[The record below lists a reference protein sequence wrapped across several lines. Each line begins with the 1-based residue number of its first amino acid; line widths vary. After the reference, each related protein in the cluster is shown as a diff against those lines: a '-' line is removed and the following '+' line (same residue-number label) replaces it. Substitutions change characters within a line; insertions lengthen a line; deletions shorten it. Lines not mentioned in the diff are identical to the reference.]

1 MRNQV
6 FYVVALVL
14 AGLMGACAPG
24 GNAPA
29 YTVEGMVSDSSANGQ
44 TIYLMRYDDN
54 RRVDSA
60 IIQNNRFVFS
70 GTVDTASLCYI
81 DLRRTAFANLIL
93 EEGNIAVDLTEDY
106 NRPSGTP
113 LNDALARISKSEDSL
128 YQVMKEKYEEYE
140 AQYKDREE
148 LTKQWNAYADE
159 LQKSQLE
166 EGKVLFAQH
175 NDDAVGYYLIFSSR
189 FASMSPAEQKELL
202 LSAGP
207 WLKSTRCVQEKLM
220 RLEGLEKTAEGNPYV
235 DIKGKDV
242 DGKEVSL
249 SDFIGKGNYV
259 LVDFWAS
266 WCGPCRGEIPN
277 LAKLH
282 KAYKDK
288 GLTVV
293 GIFGWDKEENFAK
306 AVKDEG
312 ITWAQIFDTEGNNVL
327 TSSGIDNGY
336 GLHLP
341 LESRY
346 LGATTVPI
354 ASFIDTY
361 NKAIRNRL
369 VLSRLGARFMHV
381 VGRSVIPT
389 YSGSTTTWEGENVSA
404 GNGKGTFS
412 KKELTPKRITTKLT
426 VSRQLIAQNGNV
438 DDFIASDLAEAVA
451 EAVEGAVFGKH
462 EHTDTKPDG
471 FFTGGGYITG
481 TATLSSLFKMEEK
494 VKNNGM
500 PMAYCLNPT
509 LERIFKSIERGK
521 GTVIYAGAC
530 DDYPY
535 IATDA
540 VPSVDIDTS
549 DAGYGIIFGR
559 WSDLVIAQ
567 WGAIEI
573 LINPYTAA
581 INNEME
587 FIVNAY
593 FDFTFRSESFAVAAL
608 K

>member
-1 MRNQV
+1 MERKIEFWNKKETGLTREERRTKLRELMMRSESGR
-6 FYVVALVL
+6 ALL
-14 AGLMGACAPG
+14 EKEAAEARER
-24 GNAPA
+24 AEKRSREFRS
-29 YTVEGMVSDSSANGQ
+29 YTPSETTRRKKIDRELEKRSTVSDCLLRMANRQ
-44 TIYLMRYDDN
+44 LLPMD
-54 RRVDSA
+54 
-60 IIQNNRFVFS
+60 
-70 GTVDTASLCYI
+70 AS
-81 DLRRTAFANLIL
+81 
-93 EEGNIAVDLTEDY
+93 
-106 NRPSGTP
+106 
-113 LNDALARISKSEDSL
+113 
-128 YQVMKEKYEEYE
+128 
-140 AQYKDREE
+140 
-148 LTKQWNAYADE
+148 
-159 LQKSQLE
+159 
-166 EGKVLFAQH
+166 
-175 NDDAVGYYLIFSSR
+175 
-189 FASMSPAEQKELL
+189 
-202 LSAGP
+202 
-207 WLKSTRCVQEKLM
+207 
-220 RLEGLEKTAEGNPYV
+220 
-235 DIKGKDV
+235 
-242 DGKEVSL
+242 
-249 SDFIGKGNYV
+249 
-259 LVDFWAS
+259 
-266 WCGPCRGEIPN
+266 
-277 LAKLH
+277 
-282 KAYKDK
+282 
-288 GLTVV
+288 
-293 GIFGWDKEENFAK
+293 
-306 AVKDEG
+306 
-312 ITWAQIFDTEGNNVL
+312 IFDTEGNNVL

-481 TATLSSLFKMEEK
+481 TATLSSLFEMEEK

>member
-1 MRNQV
+1 MERKIEFWNKKET
-6 FYVVALVL
+6 
-14 AGLMGACAPG
+14 GL
-24 GNAPA
+24 
-29 YTVEGMVSDSSANGQ
+29 TREE
-44 TIYLMRYDDN
+44 
-54 RRVDSA
+54 
-60 IIQNNRFVFS
+60 
-70 GTVDTASLCYI
+70 
-81 DLRRTAFANLIL
+81 RRTKLRELMMRSESGRALL
-93 EEGNIAVDLTEDY
+93 EKEAA
-106 NRPSGTP
+106 
-113 LNDALARISKSEDSL
+113 DALKHEKEKSEFRS
-128 YQVMKEKYEEYE
+128 YTPSETTRKK
-140 AQYKDREE
+140 KIDRE
-148 LTKQWNAYADE
+148 
-159 LQKSQLE
+159 
-166 EGKVLFAQH
+166 
-175 NDDAVGYYLIFSSR
+175 
-189 FASMSPAEQKELL
+189 
-202 LSAGP
+202 
-207 WLKSTRCVQEKLM
+207 
-220 RLEGLEKTAEGNPYV
+220 LEKRSKISDCLLNMCNNKMLPMDASIFDAEGN
-235 DIKGKDV
+235 DIL
-242 DGKEVSL
+242 E
-249 SDFIGKGNYV
+249 
-259 LVDFWAS
+259 
-266 WCGPCRGEIPN
+266 R
-277 LAKLH
+277 
-282 KAYKDK
+282 
-288 GLTVV
+288 
-293 GIFGWDKEENFAK
+293 
-306 AVKDEG
+306 
-312 ITWAQIFDTEGNNVL
+312 
-327 TSSGIDNGY
+327 SGINTGF
-336 GLHLP
+336 GLHIP

-346 LGATTVPI
+346 LGAKTIPI
-354 ASFIDTY
+354 ASFIDKY

-369 VLSRLGARFMHV
+369 VLTRLGAEFIHV
-381 VGRSVIPT
+381 TGRSVIPT

-481 TATLSSLFKMEEK
+481 TATLSSLFEMEEK

-521 GTVIYAGAC
+521 GAVIYAGAC